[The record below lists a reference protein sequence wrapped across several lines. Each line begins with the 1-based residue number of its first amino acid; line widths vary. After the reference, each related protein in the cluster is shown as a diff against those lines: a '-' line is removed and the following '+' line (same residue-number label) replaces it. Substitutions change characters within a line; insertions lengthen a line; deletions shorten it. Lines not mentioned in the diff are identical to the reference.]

1 MASDRHDID
10 TAGPEP
16 IEAVGNRRESV
27 GAPVQALSA
36 LWYRLADFQW
46 RTLAVV
52 APGNGLGAWRT
63 AQALVEVAEKRPR
76 LLKVVNA
83 IDASLERLDAVA
95 HALSPEKLVAA
106 ADRTRFVLAVDSPL
120 ENPAAIGL
128 LSTCDAVVILLE
140 RQRTRIPD
148 AQRIV
153 ELVGR
158 ERFIG
163 AVLSPP

>member
-1 MASDRHDID
+1 MASDLRDIE
-10 TAGPEP
+10 TTGPEP
-16 IEAVGNRRESV
+16 VEAVGSRRESV
-27 GAPVQALSA
+27 GATAKAVCA

-46 RTLAVV
+46 RTLALV
-52 APGNGLGAWRT
+52 APGNGLVAWRI

-76 LLKVVNA
+76 LLKAVNA
-83 IDASLERLDAVA
+83 IDASLERVAAVA
-95 HALSPEKLVAA
+95 HVLSPEKLVAA

-128 LSTCDAVVILLE
+128 LSTCDAVVLLLE
-140 RQRTRIPD
+140 RRRTRIPD
-148 AQRIV
+148 GQRIL

-163 AVLSPP
+163 AVLGSW

>member
-1 MASDRHDID
+1 MASDPRDIE

-16 IEAVGNRRESV
+16 IEAVGNRRGSV
-27 GAPVQALSA
+27 GAPAKAVSA
-36 LWYRLADFQW
+36 LWYHLADFQW
-46 RTLAVV
+46 MTLAVV
-52 APGNGLGAWRT
+52 APGNGLGAWRI

-76 LLKVVNA
+76 PLKAVNA
-83 IDASLERLDAVA
+83 IDASLERLAAVA

-128 LSTCDAVVILLE
+128 LSTCGAVVLLLE
-140 RQRTRIPD
+140 RRRTRIPD
-148 AQRIV
+148 AQRIL

-163 AVLSPP
+163 AVLSPS

>member
-1 MASDRHDID
+1 MASDPRDIK

-16 IEAVGNRRESV
+16 IEPAGNRRGSN
-27 GAPVQALSA
+27 GAPPKAVCV
-36 LWYRLADFQW
+36 LWYRLAGLQW

-52 APGNGLGAWRT
+52 APGNGPGAWRI
-63 AQALVEVAEKRPR
+63 AQALVEVTEKRPR
-76 LLKVVNA
+76 LLKAVNA
-83 IDASLERLDAVA
+83 IDASLERLAAVA
-95 HALSPEKLVAA
+95 HALSSETLVAA
-106 ADRTRFVLAVDSPL
+106 ADRPRFVLAVDSPL

-128 LSTCDAVVILLE
+128 LSTCDAVVLLLE

-148 AQRIV
+148 AQRIL

-163 AVLSPP
+163 AVLGPT